1 MDKNYKVC
9 FACTGNACR
18 SPFAESVVKA
28 LLKEQ
33 GTEGVEVSSLGTLDW
48 GENPRDVT
56 MAEIAHQMGYELHGT
71 TTHMSREALM
81 EADSIVV
88 FDQYQHN
95 AVTRELDYSRW
106 SRIVLFDQIAFGIP
120 KPVEDPNGRSI
131 EVYRR
136 VAQHIEEGCRR
147 IVEQWK

>member
-1 MDKNYKVC
+1 MNKTYRVC
-9 FACTGNACR
+9 FVCTGNACR
-18 SPFAESVVKA
+18 SPFAETVTKA
-28 LLKEQ
+28 LLKRN
-33 GTEGVEVSSLGTLDW
+33 GRDGVEVSSLGTIDW
-48 GENPRDVT
+48 GENPHDVT
-56 MAEIAHQMGYELHGT
+56 MTEIARQMGYELHGT

-95 AVTRELDYSRW
+95 AVTRELDYDRW
-106 SRIVLFDQIAFGIP
+106 GRIVLFNKIAFGTDDS
-120 KPVEDPNGRSI
+120 VEDPRCMSG
-131 EVYRR
+131 EVYQR